1 VTDTS
6 YTADA
11 LNRYTA
17 ISGTL
22 AESTLAHDADG
33 NLTQDGTWTYVYN
46 GENCLQKMSKSGQTL
61 TFTYDYLGRRIRKV
75 VTGTGAKEVKFL
87 WSGWKLAAELAA
99 DGSTVTRTYV
109 WGPDFSDARGAAGGA
124 GSLLAQIDS
133 DGTISYAMPDA
144 RGNIVG
150 YINTSGVMSGQT
162 RNTRFV
168 K

>member
-1 VTDTS
+1 VATGGVTT
-6 YTADA
+6 
-11 LNRYTA
+11 
-17 ISGTL
+17 
-22 AESTLAHDADG
+22 
-33 NLTQDGTWTYVYN
+33 
-46 GENCLQKMSKSGQTL
+46 
-61 TFTYDYLGRRIRKV
+61 TFVYDYMGRRISKTV
-75 VTGTGAKEVKFL
+75 GGTTTKFL
-87 WSGWKLAAELAA
+87 WWGWKLAAELGS
-99 DGSTVTRTYV
+99 DGSTVNRTYV